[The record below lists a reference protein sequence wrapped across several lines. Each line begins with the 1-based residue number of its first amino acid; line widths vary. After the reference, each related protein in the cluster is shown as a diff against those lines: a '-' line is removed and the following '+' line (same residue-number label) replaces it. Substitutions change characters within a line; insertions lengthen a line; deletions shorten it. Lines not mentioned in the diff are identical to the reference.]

1 MYTLFVNTRSHLHS
15 LRIYSLTFTLVG
27 KYKFTFTHIYFS
39 PTRCVRDDY
48 MRRCTC
54 TCAYFLLVC
63 KFRVS
68 VTTCEGGYM
77 CKCVFRVY
85 VQISCLY
92 VTTCVGK
99 YMCRWLVHVFLRYYM
114 WQWVHVS
121 CTHLKPTH
129 LHIEPQIHETCTQ
142 INFYTHTHIETISW
156 GDEVPLPNTPLHGSI
171 VNIERMRVH
180 STSPLLYSWTQP
192 LLRVH
197 AWRTGNRVRFGHY
210 RTGGWM
216 A

>member
-1 MYTLFVNTRSHLHS
+1 MLCLRGTFKSLSVARTRSLTSRYIRTRTLKDSTFTYTTVHMYTLFVNTRSHLHS

-99 YMCRWLVHVFLRYYM
+99 YMCR
-114 WQWVHVS
+114 
-121 CTHLKPTH
+121 
-129 LHIEPQIHETCTQ
+129 
-142 INFYTHTHIETISW
+142 
-156 GDEVPLPNTPLHGSI
+156 
-171 VNIERMRVH
+171 
-180 STSPLLYSWTQP
+180 
-192 LLRVH
+192 
-197 AWRTGNRVRFGHY
+197 
-210 RTGGWM
+210 
-216 A
+216 